1 MKKLI
6 LASLLCAGSLAANA
20 QDQSATSSTLQ
31 FSKEAVETEPRGIIP
46 LIGAGGGYTGY
57 DGSGN
62 GSVEG
67 TPSTVKLLGS
77 YYFESPWV
85 ADVGYG
91 FNAQSF
97 SQSSA
102 YSSNA
107 TNAAVELAARYRW
120 QSRWQAGVVADQF
133 FDQGINYGANQA
145 DAQFVGLQAL
155 KEFNLAPAWIAR
167 VGARAMALTNNVG
180 QDAYMYLIDLQI
192 GWNPHAYKT
201 SAKSMAAQQPQPQ
214 QQTDLMDED
223 MEDTTDVAETA
234 PVLRD
239 ISYSSLASAGAI
251 EFSSAKYT
259 VDKKDQQ
266 RLGKVAKV
274 LNDNKDLLERVEV
287 VGYADA
293 TGNDTANQ
301 KISLARAQQVKSI
314 LQKNGLKDVPVTAV
328 GKGSSEATGGSIAS
342 DRRAELVF
350 VGVKD
355 EDALRRALASID

>member
-31 FSKEAVETEPRGIIP
+31 FSKEAVEAEPRGIIP

-77 YYFESPWV
+77 YYFDSPWV
-85 ADVGYG
+85 ADIGYG

-107 TNAAVELAARYRW
+107 TNAAVELAARFRW

-133 FDQGINYGANQA
+133 FDQGVNYHANQA
-145 DAQFVGLQAL
+145 DAQFVGLQVL
-155 KEFNLAPAWIAR
+155 KEFNLAPAWIMR
-167 VGARAMALTNNVG
+167 VGGRAMALTNNVG
-180 QDAYMYLIDLQI
+180 EDAYMYLVDLQI

-214 QQTDLMDED
+214 QQADLMDED
-223 MEDTTDVAETA
+223 MEDTDVAEAA

-266 RLGKVAKV
+266 KLGEVAKV

-293 TGNDTANQ
+293 TGSNATNQ

-328 GKGSSEATGGSIAS
+328 GKGASEATGGSIAS

-355 EDALRRALASID
+355 EDALRRALASIQ